1 MQTRT
6 GDDLIQL
13 LLTRSA
19 DDDVVGPAAN
29 DLLDEFWAG
38 YPVTNLTRLL
48 HSGDDKLV
56 RTGAWLLSELGELGG
71 SLIGE
76 VPALL
81 SHPLR
86 QVRFF
91 AIEAV
96 LLNGQTW
103 HGPLIAQVMNLSTD
117 GDSAV
122 RWKVLGFL
130 AEASTDQL
138 RAGAVSL
145 GPGRVKEPAEWLVRH
160 DDEQPDPRD
169 VVARLEGPDQVAR
182 LFAAA
187 AAARWA
193 EEDPN
198 LLMHAAT
205 AEDEEI
211 RSFAQ
216 EWLEDEES

>member
-1 MQTRT
+1 MQTQT
-6 GDDLIQL
+6 GDDLIQR
-13 LLTRSA
+13 LLTHAA
-19 DDDVVGPAAN
+19 DDAVVGPASN

-38 YPVTNLTRLL
+38 YPVTNLVRLL
-48 HSGDDKLV
+48 HSGDDKLI

-71 SLIGE
+71 ALIGE

-91 AIEAV
+91 AIDVV
-96 LLNGQTW
+96 LVNGRTW
-103 HGPLIAQVMNLSTD
+103 NGPLIAQTMNLSLD
-117 GDSAV
+117 PESAV

-130 AEASTDQL
+130 FEASTEQL
-138 RAGAVSL
+138 RAGAMSL
-145 GPGRVKEPAEWLVRH
+145 EPGRVKESAEWLVRH

-169 VVARLEGPDQVAR
+169 VVARLEGPDLVAR

-187 AAARWA
+187 VAARWS

-198 LLMHAAT
+198 LLMHAAA

-216 EWLEDEES
+216 GLLEDED

>member
-1 MQTRT
+1 M
-6 GDDLIQL
+6 
-13 LLTRSA
+13 
-19 DDDVVGPAAN
+19 
-29 DLLDEFWAG
+29 
-38 YPVTNLTRLL
+38 
-48 HSGDDKLV
+48 
-56 RTGAWLLSELGELGG
+56 
-71 SLIGE
+71 
-76 VPALL
+76 
-81 SHPLR
+81 
-86 QVRFF
+86 
-91 AIEAV
+91 
-96 LLNGQTW
+96 
-103 HGPLIAQVMNLSTD
+103 
-117 GDSAV
+117 
-122 RWKVLGFL
+122 LGFL